1 MLYYWEWIACC
12 HLSDWALC
20 TCWPLL
26 CRWNSLSSLYLFWRR
41 KYLIPN
47 FDHEK
52 LWTSMMMMMSLIELG
67 QTQNVVLFSLR
78 GGGNQ
83 IWSISPC
90 CCSEVTLGIAQE
102 QWWMFWVCC
111 KRLTLHWHNQ
121 HLSKWMHCTALQRV
135 NWSSHLN
142 DINIWLSVAPTE
154 IEFKWRWGSQAM
166 REIIKF
172 GCLQKTE
179 IEFRSN
185 WRVAKNLLQIESQ
198 SHCKKHKR
206 LHFQHARA
214 QQP

>member
-52 LWTSMMMMMSLIELG
+52 LWTSIMMMMSLIELSH
-67 QTQNVVLFSLR
+67 TQNVVLFSLR

-90 CCSEVTLGIAQE
+90 CYSEATLGIAQE
-102 QWWMFWVCC
+102 QWSMFWVSAAKDWLCIGI
-111 KRLTLHWHNQ
+111 TNI
-121 HLSKWMHCTALQRV
+121 WMNECTALQRE

-142 DINIWLSVAPTE
+142 DINIWLSVAQTE
-154 IEFKWRWGSQAM
+154 VEFKWRWGSQAM

-172 GCLQKTE
+172 GCLQKTDF
-179 IEFRSN
+179 EFWSN
-185 WRVAKNLLQIESQ
+185 WKVAKNLLQIESQ
-198 SHCKKHKR
+198 SRCKKHKR
-206 LHFQHARA
+206 LQFHHARA

>member
-12 HLSDWALC
+12 HLSDWVLC

-52 LWTSMMMMMSLIELG
+52 LWTSMMMMMMMSLIELD
-67 QTQNVVLFSLR
+67 QTQ
-78 GGGNQ
+78 
-83 IWSISPC
+83 
-90 CCSEVTLGIAQE
+90 IAQE
-102 QWWMFWVCC
+102 QWSCFESAAKDWLCIGITNIWM
-111 KRLTLHWHNQ
+111 NE
-121 HLSKWMHCTALQRV
+121 WMHCTALQRE

-142 DINIWLSVAPTE
+142 DINIWLSVAQTE

-172 GCLQKTE
+172 VCLQKTE

-185 WRVAKNLLQIESQ
+185 WRVAENLLQIESQ
-198 SHCKKHKR
+198 SQCKKHKR
-206 LHFQHARA
+206 LHLHHARA